1 MKSKCREWSNSS
13 RRKEYWGSRK
23 SVMNLQDIRRN
34 LGYRITSPI
43 VGILSK
49 SGITP
54 NTLTLTNLVL
64 NIVAAYVIATGHF
77 LLGGVLILGSGLF
90 DLLDGALARFTK
102 QTTKFGAVLDSTVDR
117 ISEAATLCGLLIWY
131 VPQEGATLE
140 IALILAVLIGSFLV
154 SYIRA
159 RAEGLGWQCQ
169 VGLFTRAERV
179 IVLAIGLLVNQI
191 FVHSVF
197 VALCVLAVFVFIT
210 VIQRLVYLWKQARI
224 EGD

>member
-1 MKSKCREWSNSS
+1 
-13 RRKEYWGSRK
+13 
-23 SVMNLQDIRRN
+23 MNLIDIRRN
-34 LGYRITSPI
+34 LAYRITNPI

-54 NTLTLTNLVL
+54 NALTFINLAL

-77 LLGGVLILGSGLF
+77 LLGGVLVLVSGLF

-102 QTTKFGAVLDSTVDR
+102 QTTKFGAILDSTVDR

-131 VPQEGATLE
+131 VPQEGASLK
-140 IALILAVLIGSFLV
+140 IALIFAVLIGSFLV
-154 SYIRA
+154 SYVRA

-179 IVLAIGLLVNQI
+179 IVLAIGLLINQI
-191 FVHSVF
+191 FI
-197 VALCVLAVFVFIT
+197 ALCVVVVFVFIT
-210 VIQRLVYLWKQARI
+210 VVQRLVYLWKQGKI
-224 EGD
+224 EGA

>member
-1 MKSKCREWSNSS
+1 MK
-13 RRKEYWGSRK
+13 
-23 SVMNLQDIRRN
+23 LIDIRRN
-34 LGYRITSPI
+34 LAYRITNPI
-43 VGILSK
+43 VRILSK

-54 NTLTLTNLVL
+54 NALTLINLAL

-77 LLGGVLILGSGLF
+77 LLGGILVLISGLF

-102 QTTKFGAVLDSTVDR
+102 QTTKFGAILDSTVDR

-131 VPQEGATLE
+131 VPQEGASLK
-140 IALILAVLIGSFLV
+140 IIFIFVVLIGSFLV

-191 FVHSVF
+191 FI
-197 VALCVLAVFVFIT
+197 ALCVLVVFVFIT
-210 VIQRLVYLWKQARI
+210 VVQRLVYLWKQAKI
-224 EGD
+224 EGG

>member
-1 MKSKCREWSNSS
+1 
-13 RRKEYWGSRK
+13 
-23 SVMNLQDIRRN
+23 MNLIDIRRN
-34 LGYRITSPI
+34 LAYRITDPI
-43 VGILSK
+43 VRILSK

-54 NTLTLTNLVL
+54 NTLTLINLAL

-77 LLGGVLILGSGLF
+77 LLGGVLVLVSGLF

-102 QTTKFGAVLDSTVDR
+102 QTTKFGAILDSTVDR
-117 ISEAATLCGLLIWY
+117 VSEAAILFGLLIWY
-131 VPQEGATLE
+131 SGRGGRLE
-140 IALILAVLIGSFLV
+140 IALIFAVLIGSFLV

-191 FVHSVF
+191 FI
-197 VALCVLAVFVFIT
+197 ALCVLAVFVFVT
-210 VIQRLVYLWKQARI
+210 VVQRLVYLWKQGKI
-224 EGD
+224 EGG

>member
-1 MKSKCREWSNSS
+1 
-13 RRKEYWGSRK
+13 
-23 SVMNLQDIRRN
+23 MNLVDIRRN
-34 LGYRITSPI
+34 LASRITNPV

-49 SGITP
+49 SRITP
-54 NTLTLTNLVL
+54 NALTFINLAL

-77 LLGGVLILGSGLF
+77 LLGGVLVLVSGLF

-102 QTTKFGAVLDSTVDR
+102 KTTKFGAILDSTVDR
-117 ISEAATLCGLLIWY
+117 ISEAAILCGLLIWY
-131 VPQEGATLE
+131 LARGGSLE
-140 IALILAVLIGSFLV
+140 IVLIFVVLIGSFLV

-191 FVHSVF
+191 FI
-197 VALCVLAVFVFIT
+197 ALCVLVVFVFIT
-210 VIQRLVYLWKQARI
+210 VVQRLIYLWKQGKTK
-224 EGD
+224 GD

>member
-1 MKSKCREWSNSS
+1 
-13 RRKEYWGSRK
+13 
-23 SVMNLQDIRRN
+23 MNLIDIRRN
-34 LGYRITSPI
+34 LAYRITNPI

-54 NTLTLTNLVL
+54 NALTLINLAL

-77 LLGGVLILGSGLF
+77 LLGGVLVLVSGLF

-102 QTTKFGAVLDSTVDR
+102 QTTKFGAILDSTVDR
-117 ISEAATLCGLLIWY
+117 ISEAAILCGLLIWY
-131 VPQEGATLE
+131 VPQEGTSLK
-140 IALILAVLIGSFLV
+140 IVLIVLIFVVLIGSFLV

-179 IVLAIGLLVNQI
+179 IVLAIGLLINQI
-191 FVHSVF
+191 FI
-197 VALCVLAVFVFIT
+197 ALCVLVVFVFIT
-210 VIQRLVYLWKQARI
+210 VVQRLVYLWKQGKI
-224 EGD
+224 KGD